1 MSPPSPNS
9 GRQRRLYVVATVHLD
24 TQWRW
29 TIQDTIARFIPHTL
43 KRNFELFADHRFFVL
58 SFEGAFRYM
67 LMKEYYPEA
76 YQELKHWVA
85 EGRWRLAGSM
95 LDSADV
101 NAVSPES
108 LIRHI
113 LYGNRFFSKE
123 FDRRSEDLFLPD
135 CFGFGAAVPSVAAHC
150 GLLGF
155 SAQKFG
161 NWMSPASIPFEVG
174 VWQGPDGLGVV
185 AAIRPEGYG
194 EGLHEDLSRAERY
207 VERIDRTGEQS
218 GVYVG
223 MKYVGVGDRGGGLD
237 DASIEWLE
245 RSLDGKGPITVELSG
260 SDQLFRDL
268 APEQAARLPTYQGE
282 LLLPRHG
289 TGCLTSQAILKRWNR
304 QNELLAE
311 AAEKA
316 ATIADHLGALP
327 YPRDRFEEAWVR
339 FLWHQMHDDL
349 TGTSIPAAYDFSWN
363 DELLSLNQFSHLLT
377 DSVGAITGGLDTQTV
392 GKPIAVFNPL
402 SIEREDLVE
411 VGLDNKTPTPTSV
424 TVRAS
429 DGTSVPAQISK
440 NLYGERVL
448 VFLARVP
455 ALGIGV
461 FDVRFDSNSD
471 LGSENFETTSRS
483 IENHRYRVEV
493 NQEGDVFSVFDK
505 AIGKELLA
513 APIRLELL
521 LDRSARWPAWEVFYS
536 DLQARPREV
545 VDGPA
550 EIKLVEEGAARV
562 ALRIRR
568 QKKRSTFVQ
577 TVRLSAG
584 SAGNRVE
591 IHTAVD
597 WQTRNRLLKSA
608 FRLTTANPEATYD
621 LGLGQIRRGNNSPE
635 KYEVP
640 AQQWADLSRPDGS
653 FGVSILNDCKYG
665 WDKPDDQTLRLSLLR
680 SPRVF
685 RKFRHQ
691 GRQDLG
697 THRFTVGLYSHGADW
712 RPSMTCWQAA
722 RLNQRLLAFQ
732 TTRHPGPLGRE
743 IAFLS
748 SSTDQIVIRTLKQS
762 ESDGRA
768 LIRVQELDGKATGP
782 LLVNSNHK
790 IETAELVDGQ
800 ERPLEPAELSDGSLI
815 MELEPFA
822 IRAFAAKLE
831 KPASSLQPPSSRP
844 VPLVYDCIASTLQGE
859 TNRRGF
865 DGRGHSYPAELFP
878 SKLARG
884 GVEFEL
890 GPVGSQQPNALTCRG
905 QIVNLPEHSWQRVF
919 CLAASAN
926 GDRQAIL
933 RAGQLQFEFKLPHFS
948 GLLGRWNRN
957 AGITGPD
964 ASGGGIDSHR
974 VAWVA
979 THRHGP
985 HGEDQP
991 YVFCYLFEVSI
1002 EIEPGWTEL
1011 KLPDDESIRIFAIS
1025 LGDGRIA
1032 QTIPSSRFYD

>member
-1 MSPPSPNS
+1 MSPRSPTS
-9 GRQRRLYVVATVHLD
+9 DRPRRLYVVATVHLD

-29 TIQDTIARFIPHTL
+29 TVQDTIARFIPNTL
-43 KRNFELFADHRFFVL
+43 KRNFELFRDHRFFVL

-67 LMKEYYPEA
+67 LMKEYYPED
-76 YQELKHWVA
+76 YEELKRWIA
-85 EGRWRLAGSM
+85 EGRWRVAGSM
-95 LDSADV
+95 LDSPDV
-101 NAVSPES
+101 NTVSPES

-113 LYGNRFFSKE
+113 LYGNRFFSTE

-135 CFGFGAAVPSVAAHC
+135 CFGFGAVVPSVAAHC

-174 VWQGPDGLGVV
+174 VWRGPDGLGVV

-194 EGLHEDLSRAERY
+194 EGLDEDLSQAERY
-207 VERIDRTGEQS
+207 VERIDETGDQS

-237 DASIEWLE
+237 DASIGWLE
-245 RSLDGKGPITVELSG
+245 RSVDGKGPITVELSG

-268 APEQAARLPTYQGE
+268 SPQQVARLPTYQGE

-289 TGCLTSQAILKRWNR
+289 TGCLTSQAVLKRWNR

-311 AAEKA
+311 SAEKA

-327 YPRDRFEEAWVR
+327 YPKERFQEAWVR

-349 TGTSIPAAYDFSWN
+349 TGTSIPAAYDFSFN

-377 DSVGAITGGLDTQTV
+377 DSIGAIAGGLDTQVV
-392 GKPIAVFNPL
+392 GLPIVVFNPL

-411 VGLDNKTPTPTSV
+411 VGLEEVMPVPSSV
-424 TVRAS
+424 TVHAR
-429 DGTSVPAQISK
+429 DGTSVPAQISN

-455 ALGIGV
+455 ALGVGV
-461 FDVRFDSNSD
+461 FDVHFDSDEGLESETLEISD
-471 LGSENFETTSRS
+471 HS

-493 NQEGDVFSVFDK
+493 DQEGDVSSVFDK
-505 AIGKELLA
+505 AVGKELLA
-513 APIRLELL
+513 SPIRLELL
-521 LDRSARWPAWEVFYS
+521 LDRSARWPAWEILYD
-536 DLQARPREV
+536 DLQAQPCEV

-550 EIKLVEEGAARV
+550 EIEVIEEGAARV

-568 QKKRSTFVQ
+568 RKKRSTFVQ

-584 SAGNRVE
+584 DAGNRVE
-591 IHTAVD
+591 IHTAID

-608 FRLTTANPEATYD
+608 FRLTTSNPEASYD
-621 LGLGQIRRGNNSPE
+621 LGLGQIRRPNSCPE

-640 AQQWADLSRPDGS
+640 AQQWVDLTRPDGS
-653 FGVSILNDCKYG
+653 LGVSILNDCKYG

-680 SPRVF
+680 SPRVL

-697 THRFTVGLYSHGADW
+697 THRCSLALYGHGSDW
-712 RPSMTCWQAA
+712 RPSMSCWQAA

-732 TTRHPGPLGRE
+732 TSRHPGPLGRE
-743 IAFLS
+743 ISFMS
-748 SSTDQIVIRTLKQS
+748 SSTDQILIRTLKQA
-762 ESDGRA
+762 ESDSRA
-768 LIRVQELDGKATGP
+768 VIRVQELDGAATGRSALTSSSP
-782 LLVNSNHK
+782 
-790 IETAELVDGQ
+790 IEAAELVDGQ
-800 ERPLEPAELSDGSLI
+800 ERPIGPAELSDGSLI

-822 IRAFAAKLE
+822 VRAFASNLE
-831 KPASSLQPPSSRP
+831 KPTLLLSPPCGQP
-844 VPLVYDCIASTLQGE
+844 VQIAYDCRASTPQGE
-859 TNRRGF
+859 ASQLGF
-865 DGRGHSYPAELFP
+865 DGKGHSYPAELFP
-878 SKLARG
+878 SRLTQA
-884 GVEFEL
+884 GVVFEL
-890 GPVGSQQPNALTCRG
+890 GPVGSQQPNALVCRG
-905 QIVNLPEHSWQRVF
+905 QIVELPQHSWGRVH
-919 CLAASAN
+919 CLLASAN
-926 GDRQAIL
+926 GTR
-933 RAGQLQFEFKLPHFS
+933 RAVLKAGHHQLEFELPHFS

-957 AGITGPD
+957 AEITEPED
-964 ASGGGIDSHR
+964 SDGGIHGHR

-985 HGEDQP
+985 NGEDQP
-991 YVFCYLFEVSI
+991 YVFCYLFEISMQ
-1002 EIEPGWTEL
+1002 IEPGCTEL
-1011 KLPDDESIRIFAIS
+1011 RLPDDESIRVFGIS

-1032 QTIPSSRFYD
+1032 QTIPASRIYD

>member
-1 MSPPSPNS
+1 MSSPSS
-9 GRQRRLYVVATVHLD
+9 TSDRKRRLYLVATVHLD

-43 KRNFELFADHRFFVL
+43 KRNFEIISDHRFFVV

-67 LMKEYYPEA
+67 LMKEYYPAA

-85 EGRWRLAGSM
+85 EGRWRVAGSM
-95 LDSADV
+95 LDSPDV
-101 NAVSPES
+101 NMVSPES

-113 LYGNRFFSKE
+113 LYGNRFFSAE

-150 GLLGF
+150 GLIGF

-174 VWQGPDGLGVV
+174 TWRGPDGLGVV

-194 EGLHEDLSRAERY
+194 EGLDEDLSRAKRY
-207 VERIDRTGEQS
+207 IERIDRTGEQS
-218 GVYVG
+218 GAYVG

-245 RSLDGKGPITVELSG
+245 RSLEGDGPITVELSG

-268 APEQAARLPTYQGE
+268 TPEQTARLPRYQGE

-304 QNELLAE
+304 QNELMAE

-316 ATIADHLGALP
+316 ATIADHLGALA
-327 YPRDRFEEAWVR
+327 YPSERFEEAWVR

-377 DSVGAITGGLDTQTV
+377 DSIGAIAGGLDTQTV
-392 GKPIAVFNPL
+392 GKPILVFNPL
-402 SIEREDLVE
+402 SIERQDLVE
-411 VGLDNKTPTPTSV
+411 VGLDDIAPAPTSV

-429 DGTSVPAQISK
+429 DGSSVPAQISE

-461 FDVRFDSNSD
+461 FDVRFDSHGG
-471 LGSENFETTSRS
+471 LESENLEVTSSS

-493 NQEGDVFSVFDK
+493 DRQGDISSIFDK
-505 AIGKELLA
+505 AVGEELLA
-513 APIRLELL
+513 EPIRLELL
-521 LDRSARWPAWEVFYS
+521 LDRSARWPAWEVFYD
-536 DLQARPREV
+536 DLQAQPREV

-550 EIKLVEEGAARV
+550 EIEVVEAGAARV
-562 ALRIRR
+562 ALRVRR
-568 QKKRSTFVQ
+568 RRKRSTFVQ

-584 SAGNRVE
+584 DAGDRVE

-608 FRLTTANPEATYD
+608 FRLTSANSEATYD
-621 LGLGQIRRGNNSPE
+621 LGLGQIRRGNSSPE

-697 THRFTVGLYSHGADW
+697 THRFTVGLCGHGPEW

-732 TTRHPGPLGRE
+732 TTPHPGPLGRG
-743 IAFLS
+743 ISFMKT
-748 SSTDQIVIRTLKQS
+748 STDQVVVRALKRS

-768 LIRVQELDGKATGP
+768 VIRVQELDGTATGP
-782 LLVNSNHK
+782 KLLKFNHQ
-790 IETAELVDGQ
+790 IETAEQVDGQ
-800 ERPLEPAELSDGSLI
+800 ERPLGPAKLSDGSLI
-815 MELEPFA
+815 LELDPFA
-822 IRAFAAKLE
+822 IRAFAAALE
-831 KPASSLQPPSSRP
+831 KPASPLEPPSSRP
-844 VPLVYDCIASTLQGE
+844 VSLVYDCKASTQQGE
-859 TNRRGF
+859 ACRRGF
-865 DGRGHSYPAELFP
+865 DGKGNS
-878 SKLARG
+878 
-884 GVEFEL
+884 
-890 GPVGSQQPNALTCRG
+890 
-905 QIVNLPEHSWQRVF
+905 
-919 CLAASAN
+919 
-926 GDRQAIL
+926 
-933 RAGQLQFEFKLPHFS
+933 
-948 GLLGRWNRN
+948 
-957 AGITGPD
+957 
-964 ASGGGIDSHR
+964 
-974 VAWVA
+974 
-979 THRHGP
+979 
-985 HGEDQP
+985 
-991 YVFCYLFEVSI
+991 
-1002 EIEPGWTEL
+1002 
-1011 KLPDDESIRIFAIS
+1011 
-1025 LGDGRIA
+1025 
-1032 QTIPSSRFYD
+1032 